1 MEYKELRNHSD
12 ILLLISLI
20 LSSLLAQP
28 LWINN
33 SHIDG
38 YLTGVGISND
48 KNLVSKRRIATVS
61 ARASLT
67 ENIRVEISS
76 YFKMITTTRNDT
88 HSTLTE
94 SLIEQKANEVLVASF
109 VKDTYQDIDGTFY
122 VLVVVDKSNLK

>member
-1 MEYKELRNHSD
+1 MK
-12 ILLLISLI
+12 ILFLLFFI
-20 LSSLLAQP
+20 LSSLLLAKP

-38 YLTGVGISND
+38 YITGVGMSND
-48 KNLVSKRRIATVS
+48 INPISKRRIATVS

-88 HSTLTE
+88 LSTSTE

-109 VKDTYQDIDGTFY
+109 VKDTYQDVDRTFY
-122 VLVVVDKSNLK
+122 VLVVVEKGNLK